1 MLKKTRNYIIA
12 AAAVLVVCIAGGS
25 YYVYDM
31 LHSSYQGEKIRL
43 YIPAGATNEDVRDSL
58 TTRLGDFGETVYT
71 LWHARKSSPS
81 KAHGSYV
88 VESGATAL
96 DVSRILRSGRQTPV
110 KVAFNNIRT
119 LDALAERVAA
129 RMEWDANAFLGA
141 CDSILPAKGFKET
154 EYLAAFLP
162 DTYEFY
168 WTTPAK
174 DVVKKLSD
182 IRDRYWSDD
191 RRARAA
197 IMGLSPVKV
206 ATLASIVEE
215 ETAKADEQGKVA
227 RLYLNRLNKG
237 MLLQADPTVKYAVGD
252 FGLRRILNRHL
263 SVDSPYNTYKYEGLP
278 PGPIRMPEKR
288 TLEAVLNAPEHN
300 YLYMCAKEDF
310 SGYHNF
316 AADYAT
322 HLNNA
327 RRYQQELN
335 RRGIK

>member
-1 MLKKTRNYIIA
+1 MLKKTRNILLGAGIVLLA
-12 AAAVLVVCIAGGS
+12 GAAAVG
-25 YYVYDM
+25 YYVYDK
-31 LHSSYQGEKIRL
+31 LHTSYHGEKTRL
-43 YIPAGATNEDVRDSL
+43 YIPAGATAESVRDSL
-58 TTRLGDFGETVYT
+58 STRLGDFGETVYT
-71 LWHARKSSPS
+71 IWKNRKSLPS

-88 VESGATAL
+88 IEPGVTAL
-96 DVSRILRSGRQTPV
+96 DLSRILRSGRQTPV

-119 LDALAERVAA
+119 LDALADRVSS
-129 RMEWDANAFLGA
+129 RMEWNAEAFLDA
-141 CDSILPAKGFKET
+141 CDSILPEKGFKEA

-168 WTTPAK
+168 WTASAN

-182 IRDRYWSDD
+182 IRDKFWNDS
-191 RRARAA
+191 RRAKAA
-197 IMGLSPVKV
+197 ELGLTPVKT

-215 ETAKADEQGKVA
+215 ETAKADEHGKVA
-227 RLYLNRLNKG
+227 RLYLNRLGKG

-252 FGLRRILNRHL
+252 FALRRILNRHL
-263 SVDSPYNTYKYEGLP
+263 DVDSPYNTYKYVGLP

-316 AADYAT
+316 ATDYAT

-327 RRYQQELN
+327 RRYQLELN